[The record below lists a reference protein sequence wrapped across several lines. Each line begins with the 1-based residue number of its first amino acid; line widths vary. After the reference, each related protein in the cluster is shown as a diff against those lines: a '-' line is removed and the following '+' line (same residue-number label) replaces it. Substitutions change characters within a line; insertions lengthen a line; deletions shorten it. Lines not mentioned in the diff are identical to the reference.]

1 MTQRFTFSFS
11 KAVFLANIMFAM
23 PAAIAVYTAPALAAS
38 SISPASSTPQAPI
51 SQLYDALNK
60 AEHSGSDISKRIAM
74 ITPAV
79 EQTFDMNA
87 ILKRSIGLHYDS
99 LAENERNDLV
109 AAFKRFTVARY
120 ASTFKPGTDAAFV
133 IAPSTEQTSSG
144 KTLVHTTIG
153 NKAAPATDA
162 TPIDYVMV
170 HNDAGWQITDILLNG
185 HISQVSA
192 QRADFKAI
200 FNQSGASGL
209 ARTLI
214 KKADDFLHE

>member
-1 MTQRFTFSFS
+1 MTQRSTFPFG
-11 KAVFLANIMFAM
+11 KAVFLAGLMFAM
-23 PAAIAVYTAPALAAS
+23 PTAIATLATPAFAAAS
-38 SISPASSTPQAPI
+38 ASNASSSAQAPI
-51 SQLYDALNK
+51 GQLYDALNK
-60 AEHSGSDISKRIAM
+60 AEHTNSDISKRMAL

-79 EQTFDMNA
+79 EQAFDMGA

-99 LAENERNDLV
+99 LAANERSELV

-120 ASTFKPGTDAAFV
+120 ASTFKPGTDAAFI
-133 IAPSTEQTSSG
+133 IAPTTEQTSAG

-170 HNDAGWQITDILLNG
+170 QNGASWQITDILLNG
-185 HISQVSA
+185 HISQVAA

-200 FNQSGASGL
+200 FNQSGAAGL
-209 ARTLI
+209 ARTLL